1 MPIKRSSSRSSR
13 LSRKSK
19 KNWSSSVVGSHA
31 TARPSASQK
40 PRLRNKSA
48 ASNAT
53 RRTAHASSG
62 RHTTR
67 RRSGSSLH
75 KRAAEINQMQVPTHS
90 VDQRTSQHAGSK
102 SRAQEFMKRCRRNN
116 IILVVVAVVVVAVV
130 VFNIASC
137 AFKSFASASMALNDD
152 GVKNELVAAKADEPY
167 YILLAGL
174 SDSGQSSETASFLA
188 VLRIDEQNKQ
198 FSLMNIPNNIMV
210 TYGQGDQDL
219 LRNAVRHG
227 GEAELVR
234 AVKNQTGID
243 FAHYLCITEDGLQKL
258 VDDIGGVQINVQ
270 YRVDDPRVGHV
281 VIPPGEQNLNGEQA
295 VAFVSATNYQAGR
308 TQRTNN
314 QMELFFALIN
324 KMTSAEGFGWISD
337 SDVVSSAI
345 KTDMSYDLL
354 SHLASL
360 YGNGSTFFTATMPGS
375 QYAQNNVICFAPNAK
390 AWEQT
395 KERYMNGEDTNTSI
409 NTSGVD
415 KSKLSIVVQNG
426 SGTDGFAAQAAQ
438 ILEQHGYTIQDTGN
452 ADSFVYTETLVIY
465 KDQDDGAAAEAIVAD
480 LGIGRAVY
488 ASVYYNLKTD
498 IQVVVGQDWKPVN

>member
-1 MPIKRSSSRSSR
+1 
-13 LSRKSK
+13 
-19 KNWSSSVVGSHA
+19 
-31 TARPSASQK
+31 
-40 PRLRNKSA
+40 
-48 ASNAT
+48 
-53 RRTAHASSG
+53 
-62 RHTTR
+62 
-67 RRSGSSLH
+67 
-75 KRAAEINQMQVPTHS
+75 
-90 VDQRTSQHAGSK
+90 
-102 SRAQEFMKRCRRNN
+102 MKRRRRNN
-116 IILVVVAVVVVAVV
+116 IILVVVAVVIIAVLI
-130 VFNIASC
+130 FNIASC
-137 AFKSFASASMALNDD
+137 AFRSFASASMALNDE

-167 YILLAGL
+167 YVLLAGL
-174 SDSGQSSETASFLA
+174 SDPGTSTEAASFLA
-188 VLRIDEQNKQ
+188 ILRIDEQNKQ

-210 TYGQGDQDL
+210 TYGQGNQDL
-219 LRNAVRHG
+219 LRNAVRQG

-234 AVKNQTGID
+234 AVKSQTGID
-243 FAHYLCITEDGLQKL
+243 FAHYLRITEEGLQKL

-281 VIPPGEQNLNGEQA
+281 VIPPGEQNLSGEQA

-324 KMTSAEGFGWISD
+324 KMTSSEGLGWISD

-345 KTDMSYDLL
+345 KTDMSYDAL

-360 YGNGSTFFTATMPGS
+360 YSDGSTFFTATMPGS
-375 QYAQNNVICFAPNAK
+375 QYSLNNVICFAPNAK
-390 AWEQT
+390 GWEQT
-395 KERYMNGEDTNTSI
+395 KEHYMNGEDTNTSI
-409 NTSGVD
+409 DTSGVD

-465 KDQDDGAAAEAIVAD
+465 KDQDDEAAAEAIVAD

>member
-1 MPIKRSSSRSSR
+1 MPTKRSSSRSSKPNR
-13 LSRKSK
+13 RSK
-19 KNWSSSVVGSHA
+19 NNWSSSVVGSHA
-31 TARPSASQK
+31 TPRPSTSRK

-53 RRTAHASSG
+53 RRTGATG
-62 RHTTR
+62 KHTAK
-67 RRSGSSLH
+67 RRSAPSLH

-102 SRAQEFMKRCRRNN
+102 SRAQEFMKRRRRNN
-116 IILVVVAVVVVAVV
+116 IILVVVAVVIIAVLI
-130 VFNIASC
+130 FNIASC
-137 AFKSFASASMALNDD
+137 AFRSFASASMALNDE

-167 YILLAGL
+167 YVLLAGL
-174 SDSGQSSETASFLA
+174 SDPGTSTEAASFLA
-188 VLRIDEQNKQ
+188 ILRIDEQNKQ

-210 TYGQGDQDL
+210 TYGQGNQDL
-219 LRNAVRHG
+219 LRNAVRQG

-234 AVKNQTGID
+234 AVKSQTGID
-243 FAHYLCITEDGLQKL
+243 FAHYLRITEEGLQKL

-281 VIPPGEQNLNGEQA
+281 VIPPGEQNLSGEQA

-324 KMTSAEGFGWISD
+324 KMTSSEGLGWISD

-345 KTDMSYDLL
+345 KTDMSYDAL

-360 YGNGSTFFTATMPGS
+360 YSDGSTFFTATMPGS
-375 QYAQNNVICFAPNAK
+375 QYSLNNVICFAPNAK
-390 AWEQT
+390 GWEQT
-395 KERYMNGEDTNTSI
+395 KEHYMNGEDTNTSI
-409 NTSGVD
+409 DTSGVD

-465 KDQDDGAAAEAIVAD
+465 KDQDDEAAAEAIVAD